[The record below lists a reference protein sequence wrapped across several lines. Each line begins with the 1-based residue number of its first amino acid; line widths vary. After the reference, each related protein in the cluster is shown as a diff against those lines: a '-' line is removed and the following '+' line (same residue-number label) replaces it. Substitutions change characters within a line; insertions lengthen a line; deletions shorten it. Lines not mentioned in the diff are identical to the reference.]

1 MVKKNKQKNTQ
12 KGGKAL
18 RAMLF
23 AAQQNGGD
31 WNAALQSLSKKQQKN
46 LLGGFARTANAQNQ
60 FLLGLLLG
68 AGAAWVL
75 SDEELRG
82 KILRTLMKAYGSL
95 MGSVEEIKEQMADIQ
110 AEMTQEL

>member
-1 MVKKNKQKNTQ
+1 MAKKKSPKN

-18 RAMLF
+18 QAALL
-23 AAQQNGGD
+23 AAQQNGG
-31 WNAALQSLSKKQQKN
+31 NLSAALQSLSKKQQKN
-46 LLGGFARTANAQNQ
+46 LFNGLTQTGNAKNQ

-82 KILRTLMKAYGSL
+82 KILRSLMKAYGQL
-95 MGSVEEIKEQMADIQ
+95 MGGVEEIKEQMADIQ
-110 AEMTQEL
+110 AEMAQEL

>member
-1 MVKKNKQKNTQ
+1 MAKKKSQKVNK

-18 RAMLF
+18 RAALF
-23 AAQQNGGD
+23 AAQQNGG
-31 WNAALQSLSKKQQKN
+31 NLSAALQSLSKKEQQALFNNFTNTGK
-46 LLGGFARTANAQNQ
+46 NQ

-82 KILRTLMKAYGSL
+82 KILRTLMKAYGQL
-95 MGSVEEIKEQMADIQ
+95 MGGVEEIKEQMADIQ
-110 AEMTQEL
+110 AEMAEEL